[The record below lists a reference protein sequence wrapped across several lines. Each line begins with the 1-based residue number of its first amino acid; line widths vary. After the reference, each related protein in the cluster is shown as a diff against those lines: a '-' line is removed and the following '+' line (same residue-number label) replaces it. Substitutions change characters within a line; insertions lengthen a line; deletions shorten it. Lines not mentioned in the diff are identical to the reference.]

1 MLSSTGQ
8 LQAWTGARQRESFVF
23 GISSMWEIRHTVWVT
38 NTEHIPAMQNGHT
51 LESRSLCVSMCVGFD
66 IQGERNEGKKEGM
79 DVPHRFLPPA
89 HVMWLGLTPQLLP
102 WGGWRGQGRRLVGE
116 GLNGENFKSLCTYS
130 IYKLVQSFV
139 FIVSYIVFILA
150 YYVII
155 ISRST
160 PFK

>member
-130 IYKLVQSFV
+130 IYKPCAKFCIYCIVYCIYLGLLCNYHQSKYSV
-139 FIVSYIVFILA
+139 
-150 YYVII
+150 
-155 ISRST
+155 
-160 PFK
+160 